1 MSNKALLTETI
12 AAIATPN
19 GVGGIAVIRVSG
31 SDAITICQHH
41 LQNAKGESLTLKPR
55 TAHFALFATDNEV
68 VDEVVSTYYPAPNSY
83 TGEDVVEI
91 SCHGSTY
98 IQQTLLQ
105 HLIADGAR
113 LATPGE
119 FTQRAF
125 LNGRLNLSQAEAV
138 ADLIDATNAASGKLA
153 ISQLRGGYAIRLRE
167 LRSQFVDLVSL
178 LELELDFSE
187 EDVEFADRTQLRN
200 ILKDIRHSCAHLVD
214 TFHQGN
220 AIKNGVP
227 VAILGAPNA
236 GKSTLLNALVGED
249 RAIVSDIPGTTRDTI
264 EDTMT
269 YQGITYRFIDTAGIR
284 NTTDKIEAEGVRR
297 SINSLQK
304 AQIVLYMV
312 DASIHTEQL
321 AEELTSLQQQTQWD
335 NKQLMLIVNKIDK
348 LESGSDTCV
357 TKQNLSKLNK
367 RLPYPIKDEHLF
379 AISAKQGIG
388 IDQILK
394 TLQQTYNFDVDF
406 TQPMLTNLRHYE
418 AMRHIVD
425 ACDQANESL
434 EQQIPADL
442 VVVDIREALYYLGTI
457 TGEVT
462 SEDILGSIFSRF
474 CIGK

>member
-1 MSNKALLTETI
+1 MSNSSPLTETI
-12 AAIATPN
+12 AAIATPC
-19 GVGGIAVIRVSG
+19 GVGGIAVLRISG
-31 SDAITICQHH
+31 ANATAICQQH
-41 LQNAKGESLTLKPR
+41 LKNSKGERLALKPR
-55 TAHFALFATDNEV
+55 TAHFALFNNADEV
-68 VDEVVSTYYPAPNSY
+68 IDEVVATYFPAPHSY

-98 IQQTLLQ
+98 IQEALLQ

-138 ADLIDATNAASGKLA
+138 ADLIDSTNAASGKLA
-153 ISQLRGGYAIRLRE
+153 ISQLRGGYAIRLGE

-187 EDVEFADRTQLRN
+187 EDVEFADRSRLRN
-200 ILKDIRHSCAHLVD
+200 LLTDIRQSCADLAE

-236 GKSTLLNALVGED
+236 GKSTLLNALVGEE

-284 NTTDKIEAEGVRR
+284 NTTDTIEAEGVRR
-297 SINSLQK
+297 SMNSLQK
-304 AQIVLYMV
+304 AQVVLYMV
-312 DASIHTEQL
+312 DASTPAEQL
-321 AEELTSLQQQTQWD
+321 AEELSHLQQQTQWD
-335 NKQLMLIVNKIDK
+335 NKQLMLIVNKIDRIAP
-348 LESGSDTCV
+348 GSEACV
-357 TKQNLSKLNK
+357 TQHSLNKLNEM
-367 RLPYPIKDEHLF
+367 LPYPIKKEHLF
-379 AISAKQGIG
+379 AISAKQRDGL
-388 IDQILK
+388 DQLLQA
-394 TLQQTYNFDVDF
+394 LQQTYHSDIDF

-418 AMRHIVD
+418 AMQHIVE

-442 VVVDIREALYYLGTI
+442 VVIDIREALYYLGTI
-457 TGEVT
+457 TGEI
-462 SEDILGSIFSRF
+462 SSNDILGSIFSRF